1 MTRKIKANKNFKLK
15 SLKHKKMK
23 KSIVLLVTLVLGFGQ
38 IFASDNNLIESE
50 QQIRNEVAILLKS
63 PEITVE
69 KSNLS
74 ADIQFKLNKNGEI
87 EVLTVDSNKN
97 NVIDYVKS
105 RLNNKKVLEQKII
118 NVNRVY
124 NLTLIIKKPEN
135 I

>member
-1 MTRKIKANKNFKLK
+1 
-15 SLKHKKMK
+15 MK